1 MKKALA
7 VLIMLLLLVGCNKK
21 AEEKKQ
27 KHSGV
32 WLSYSEVNTML
43 DGDFKARLQSLIKN
57 CQDLEI
63 NNLYIHVRAFGDSL
77 YKSSVFPQNEQATK
91 YDFDV
96 LEYVITAC
104 HQNNIAV
111 HAWINPY
118 RISTATQNIEEIN
131 PDSPAYLWL
140 HDQDAENDKNV
151 CFSNGIYLNPAET
164 EVQQLI
170 ISGVREIVA
179 NYDVDG
185 IHFDDYFYPTQSET
199 FDKAS
204 YEGYLNENPSPLDLA
219 SWRRLNVD
227 LLLSGTYNAIK
238 YLKRDVVFSISPAA
252 SVENNFQSLYADV
265 RLWVDNGFVDVIIPQ
280 LYFGFDYPDDSFKF
294 EKLLKTWQD
303 ISDVNPDV
311 KLYIGLAFYKS
322 KPTLSADIP
331 EWQQNGDI
339 IKRQVELL
347 DGSDKVS
354 GYVYFS
360 YSSLTSSE
368 AEFKSQRDSLT
379 EYLKKR
385 D

>member
-1 MKKALA
+1 
-7 VLIMLLLLVGCNKK
+7 MLLLLAGCGVKTD
-21 AEEKKQ
+21 EKSK

-32 WLSYSEVNTML
+32 WLSYGEVNTML
-43 DGDFKARLQSLIKN
+43 DRDFKAEFQSLIKN

-63 NNLYIHVRAFGDSL
+63 DNLYIHVRAFGDSL
-77 YKSSVFPQNEQATK
+77 YKSSFFPQNEKAAK
-91 YDFDV
+91 YDFDI
-96 LEYVITAC
+96 LKYVIDAC
-104 HQNNIAV
+104 HKSNISV

-118 RISTATQNIEEIN
+118 RISASTENIEEIS
-131 PDSPAYLWL
+131 PQSPAYLWL
-140 HDQDAENDKNV
+140 HDENSENDKNV
-151 CFSNGIYLNPAET
+151 CLSGGIYLNPAES

-170 ISGVREIVA
+170 INGVREIVS

-185 IHFDDYFYPTQSET
+185 IHFDDYFYPTQSEE

-204 YEGYLNENPSPLDLA
+204 YQAYLSENISPLDLA

-238 YLKRDVVFSISPAA
+238 YIKRDVVFSVSPAA

-280 LYFGFDYPDDSFKF
+280 LYFGFDYPDESFKF
-294 EKLLKTWQD
+294 ETLLKLWQD
-303 ISDVNPDV
+303 ISALNPDV

-322 KPTLSADIP
+322 KPTLSADID

-347 DGSDKVS
+347 DKSTNTD

-368 AEFKSQRDSLT
+368 AEFKAQRESLT
-379 EYLKKR
+379 DYLKKR

>member
-43 DGDFKARLQSLIKN
+43 DGDFKAQLQSLIKN

-77 YKSSVFPQNEQATK
+77 YKSSVFPQNEQAVK

-140 HDQDAENDKNV
+140 HDQDTENDKNV
-151 CFSNGIYLNPAET
+151 CFSNGIYLNPAES

-204 YEGYLNENPSPLDLA
+204 YEAYLNENPSPLDLA